1 MDSANDEHE
10 IEGIAW
16 KIKTS
21 IETQRNL
28 NEINRVCQSKMPLE
42 IFAKMTLLLTW

>member
-1 MDSANDEHE
+1 MDSTNDEHE

-28 NEINRVCQSKMPLE
+28 NEINRVCQSKMPPKILP
-42 IFAKMTLLLTW
+42 K